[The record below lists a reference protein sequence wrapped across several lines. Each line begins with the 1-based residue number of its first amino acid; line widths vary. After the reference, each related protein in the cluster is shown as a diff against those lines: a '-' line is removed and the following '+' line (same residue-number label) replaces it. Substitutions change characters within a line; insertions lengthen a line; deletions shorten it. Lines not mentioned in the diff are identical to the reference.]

1 VGSVGS
7 VGAESARSGCGLD
20 HVVRG
25 QHGARAGINR
35 AQGIGHGRAGTGRG
49 KAVACAHDFGSI
61 DGRLAGLRDG
71 PIRPSP

>member
-1 VGSVGS
+1 MTESYGVVAMWGP
-7 VGAESARSGCGLD
+7 SARSGRGLD
-20 HVVRG
+20 HVARG

-35 AQGIGHGRAGTGRG
+35 AQGTGRG

-71 PIRPSP
+71 PIRSSP